1 MTADDGTVD
10 SPVRRRIIDAHTHG
24 APASGLP
31 AQTRQTTEVTIDV
44 LGRVSDSFP
53 G

>member
-24 APASGLP
+24 APASG
-31 AQTRQTTEVTIDV
+31 D
-44 LGRVSDSFP
+44 LGSSIHTSSRR
-53 G
+53 